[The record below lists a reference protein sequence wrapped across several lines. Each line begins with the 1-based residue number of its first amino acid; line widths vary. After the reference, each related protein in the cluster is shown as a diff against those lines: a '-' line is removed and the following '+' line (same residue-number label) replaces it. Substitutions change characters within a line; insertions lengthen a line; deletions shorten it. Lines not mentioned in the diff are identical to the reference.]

1 MTITAKGGGDFDIFD
16 SNHVTLYSGSDKI
29 PGELIYGDS
38 EQASIARGM
47 QILGNKLGKLD
58 VNGDGELSMDEIFEM
73 N

>member
-1 MTITAKGGGDFDIFD
+1 LTITAKGGGDFDIFD

-47 QILGNKLGKLD
+47 QILGNELGKLD

>member
-1 MTITAKGGGDFDIFD
+1 MTITAKGGGDFDIVD

-47 QILGNKLGKLD
+47 QILGNELGKLD